1 MEPYYYTT
9 MTKSEQAA
17 YRAMEQGIRG
27 LADSIL
33 TPRLDRQELGEVF
46 FRLRLDHPDIFW
58 AAGFSYGY
66 YPDSP
71 NLIVKP
77 EYLSLIHISVNEYFE
92 RLDPEELQK
101 VQQKQV
107 YGLVRIHHRDQ
118 ERRFCRWPDSDH
130 CSG

>member
-1 MEPYYYTT
+1 MEPYYYTK

-17 YRAMEQGIRG
+17 YRAMEQGIRS
-27 LADSIL
+27 LADSIV

-77 EYLSLIHISVNEYFE
+77 EYLFDKGRIREHQKAMASRVE
-92 RLDPEELQK
+92 RLARPAMKLSPWEKEKYIHDFICEN
-101 VQQKQV
+101 
-107 YGLVRIHHRDQ
+107 VRYDKLKK
-118 ERRFCRWPDSDH
+118 P
-130 CSG
+130 